1 MQYRNILVSATV
13 LTAAI
18 LTSSFAMAVE
28 KGDFLARAR
37 IINISPNVSTDDEI
51 DIDSA
56 VTLDIDFTYMV
67 TNNFGV
73 ELLLALPATH
83 DITGTG
89 SISSIGKIGEV
100 AVLPP
105 ALIAQ
110 YYFMPSNNIRP
121 YVGAGINYTLIG
133 EEETTDALT
142 QALGATST
150 NLAVDNS
157 FGFVGQAGVDID
169 ITKKWYLNF
178 DVKYIILDTSA
189 KLNVNGGLAAGTQS
203 IDFDLDP
210 LVIGAGIG
218 TRF

>member
-1 MQYRNILVSATV
+1 MNYRTILVSTAVITV
-13 LTAAI
+13 AM
-18 LTSSFAMAVE
+18 LTSSFAMGVE
-28 KGDFLARAR
+28 KGDILARAR
-37 IINISPNVSTDDEI
+37 IINITPNVSTDDEI

-56 VTLDIDFTYMV
+56 VTLDIDFTYMF

-73 ELLLALPATH
+73 ELLLAFPSTH

-110 YYFMPSNNIRP
+110 YYFMPANNIRP
-121 YVGAGINYTLIG
+121 YAGAGINYTLVG
-133 EEETTDALT
+133 EEETTNAFT

-150 NLAVDNS
+150 SLAVDNS
-157 FGFVGQAGVDID
+157 FGFVGQVGVDID
-169 ITKKWYLNF
+169 ITKNWYINF
-178 DVKYIILDTSA
+178 DVKYIVLDTSA
-189 KLNVNGGLAAGTQS
+189 EINITGGPNYGTRT
-203 IDFDLDP
+203 IDFDVDP
-210 LVIGAGIG
+210 LIIGAGIG